1 MLLLKNLRKKRKGG
15 FFRVKIGVFK
25 IYASHKYADI
35 IIKEV
40 IRKYI
45 EHFEHSGNHP
55 EWFFIRYYD
64 PDFHIRFR
72 VKSVL
77 TNDSIKFLN
86 ELLEGYIEQ
95 GVVSSLV
102 IDTYTREIERYGA
115 DNIELAELYFHYDS
129 VAISEML
136 STESELNETLRWQ
149 IAVLSLHMM
158 MADFEVTLEER
169 IQLFEEYFQE
179 LLPENVD
186 VSSLFYLKK
195 FKASIDKNIERTESF

>member
-1 MLLLKNLRKKRKGG
+1 
-15 FFRVKIGVFK
+15 
-25 IYASHKYADI
+25 
-35 IIKEV
+35 
-40 IRKYI
+40 
-45 EHFEHSGNHP
+45 
-55 EWFFIRYYD
+55 
-64 PDFHIRFR
+64 
-72 VKSVL
+72 
-77 TNDSIKFLN
+77 
-86 ELLEGYIEQ
+86 
-95 GVVSSLV
+95 
-102 IDTYTREIERYGA
+102 
-115 DNIELAELYFHYDS
+115 
-129 VAISEML
+129 ML